1 MSEEEVI
8 KIEIPVEE
16 EPPLKVET
24 PKSGAK
30 TVAVGAGRK
39 IAGLAKDA
47 AQRAAH
53 SDVGRKAAGK
63 VQEVT
68 DRGVRA
74 VGTRMADTAE
84 DQARKQ
90 MEAMQERVRQTDW
103 EKEAKTGMAAG
114 LQWLSGRLAEL
125 SKRFTPAAEDEQAPV
140 DSEQSS
146 VDSEQ

>member
-1 MSEEEVI
+1 MSEEEVL
-8 KIEIPVEE
+8 KIEIPIEE

-30 TVAVGAGRK
+30 SAAADAGRK
-39 IAGLAKDA
+39 VARMAKDA
-47 AQRAAH
+47 AQRAAQ

-84 DQARKQ
+84 DQARQ
-90 MEAMQERVRQTDW
+90 TVEAMQKRFKETDW
-103 EKEAKTGMAAG
+103 EQEGKEGLASG
-114 LQWLSGRLAEL
+114 LQWLSGRLKDWAE
-125 SKRFTPAAEDEQAPV
+125 RVTPDE
-140 DSEQSS
+140 ER
-146 VDSEQ
+146 

>member
-1 MSEEEVI
+1 MSEEEI
-8 KIEIPVEE
+8 LKIEIPIEE

-30 TVAVGAGRK
+30 TAVSDTGRK

-47 AQRAAH
+47 AQHAAQ

-84 DQARKQ
+84 DQARQ
-90 MEAMQERVRQTDW
+90 TVEAMQKRLKETDW
-103 EKEAKTGMAAG
+103 EREGKEGLASG
-114 LQWLSGRLAEL
+114 LQWLSGRLKDW
-125 SKRFTPAAEDEQAPV
+125 SDRVTPDKEQ
-140 DSEQSS
+140 D
-146 VDSEQ
+146 

>member
-1 MSEEEVI
+1 MSEQEVL
-8 KIEIPVEE
+8 KIEIPIEE

-30 TVAVGAGRK
+30 SAVSDTGRK

-47 AQRAAH
+47 AQRAAN
-53 SDVGRKAAGK
+53 SEVGRKTAGK

-84 DQARKQ
+84 DQARQ
-90 MEAMQERVRQTDW
+90 TVEAMQKRLKETDW
-103 EKEAKTGMAAG
+103 EREGKEGLSSG
-114 LQWLSGRLAEL
+114 LQWLSGRLKDWAD
-125 SKRFTPAAEDEQAPV
+125 RVTPDEDQE
-140 DSEQSS
+140 
-146 VDSEQ
+146 